1 MINISENAAEKIKLS
16 LKDQGSD
23 IKLRVAVMRKDNEY
37 HYAMGLEDNVTEN
50 DKSFSASGI
59 NIVISSVSEP
69 LAKDM
74 TIDYVTMDD
83 GNESFIFINPND
95 PNHVEPKE
103 K

>member
-1 MINISENAAEKIKLS
+1 
-16 LKDQGSD
+16 
-23 IKLRVAVMRKDNEY
+23 
-37 HYAMGLEDNVTEN
+37 
-50 DKSFSASGI
+50 
-59 NIVISSVSEP
+59 
-69 LAKDM
+69 M

>member
-37 HYAMGLEDNVTEN
+37 HYAMGLEDNITEN
-50 DKSFSASGI
+50 DKSFSVSGI

-95 PNHVEPKE
+95 PNPVEPKE